1 VGNKWVATAAVTA
14 ALALA
19 SAGHAS
25 AAGKPDISPAG
36 WEYVGQ
42 FGNSVICPMLDDN
55 HTFAGVDETMYHVR
69 TDGFSPYE
77 AAGIVVASVLNY
89 CTRNWPLVFDYA
101 THGLDD
107 AVSVVSGNTA
117 YDPATLIRLQLS
129 ETG

>member
-1 VGNKWVATAAVTA
+1 MVATAAITA

-19 SAGHAS
+19 AAGAAGDAS

-36 WEYVGQ
+36 WQYVEQ

-69 TDGFSPYE
+69 MDGFSPYE
-77 AAGIVVASVLNY
+77 AAGIVVGSVLNY

-107 AVSVVSGNTA
+107 SISVVSGNTPH
-117 YDPATLIRLQLS
+117 DPATLLRLQLP